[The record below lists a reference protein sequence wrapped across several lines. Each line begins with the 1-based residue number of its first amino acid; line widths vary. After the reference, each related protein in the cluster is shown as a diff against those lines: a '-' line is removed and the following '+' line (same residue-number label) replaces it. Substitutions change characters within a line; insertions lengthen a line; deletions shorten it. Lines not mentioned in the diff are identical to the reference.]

1 MSDIINDKKIICDHK
16 EVEKKIICER
26 EEAASTKSKV
36 EASVI
41 KKVNKDS
48 RAKGKKEVKETT
60 KETKC
65 SICCE
70 SYSSSIRK
78 KIECPKCNNATCKK
92 CIETYLLGNDKD
104 VPTCMHCNL
113 EFSTAFMFENTSK
126 VFFRDRFINKKAKKV
141 FNEQKL
147 LLPSTLITYNKKK
160 ENNQRQYQ
168 ILQEISELQER
179 IDSLSYEY
187 NNLKNNF
194 TVNEKLDDK
203 IHRPCPV
210 NDCKGYLSSA
220 WKCGL
225 CEVWVCPDCG
235 NVKKERLQ
243 RNEHPHICN
252 EDDKKT
258 LLMLKKDTKPCP
270 GCYKPIHKTEG
281 CDQMFCVEC
290 HTAFSWITGKKVNGV
305 IHNPHYYEFQRQQ
318 NGGNAPRVAGDNP
331 CGINENE
338 LPPLYLIRT
347 KLNGA
352 NVLRSLNRSNSSGLK
367 LESIHMACA
376 HNQEFVNIK
385 VQNNI
390 NINNREYLYTT
401 YREKYLDNDK
411 EYDEKIWIS
420 NIKAEIKKVDKNKQI
435 KMIYDMVHSVMIDIF
450 NKFIGSPVC
459 NEEEYISEF
468 NAIRIYANEQLKKI
482 SEYYGTKVYL
492 YKSDFKLEF

>member
-48 RAKGKKEVKETT
+48 RAKGKKEV

-187 NNLKNNF
+187 NSLKNNF